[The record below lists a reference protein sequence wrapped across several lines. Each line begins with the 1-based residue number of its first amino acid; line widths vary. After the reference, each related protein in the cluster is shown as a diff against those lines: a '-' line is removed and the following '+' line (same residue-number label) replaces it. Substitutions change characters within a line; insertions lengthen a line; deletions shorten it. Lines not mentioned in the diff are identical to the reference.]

1 MTVNKLVFVLF
12 KFQYMTFYMIFKY
25 DSIIVFQINTYFVK
39 HIIVSQIL
47 DKNILMHYYTVI
59 VV

>member
-1 MTVNKLVFVLF
+1 
-12 KFQYMTFYMIFKY
+12 MIFKY